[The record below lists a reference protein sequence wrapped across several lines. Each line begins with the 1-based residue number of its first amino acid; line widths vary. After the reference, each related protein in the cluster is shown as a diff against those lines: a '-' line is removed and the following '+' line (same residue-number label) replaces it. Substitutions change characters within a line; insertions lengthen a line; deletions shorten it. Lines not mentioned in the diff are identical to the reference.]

1 MRYLLHEKRNVVDKD
16 TAIGGKSCS
25 AKRRPLKSGRRMGRS
40 EGSKLLKRLRIVLE
54 MVKIEHTIFALPFA
68 FLGAFLA
75 ARGIPKLSQ
84 IGWILLAMFGAR
96 SAAMAFNRLVDLP
109 FDARNPR
116 TANRALP
123 QKLVTQA
130 FVVAFTIASSAILI
144 FAASRLNSLSLK
156 LSPVAL
162 GIVFFYSYT
171 KRFTWLTHIFLGIS
185 LACAPIGAWIAIR
198 GSMSWSPIILG
209 VAVVLWVA
217 GFDVI
222 YSCQDVE
229 FDRRESLYSIPKRFG
244 VPAALWISAAVH
256 LVMIG
261 ILALLF
267 LRDGLG
273 SISLAGL
280 AVVALLLAYEH
291 SLVRPNDLS
300 RANTAFF
307 TINGWISILLFVTTT
322 VDLLWSGSR

>member
-1 MRYLLHEKRNVVDKD
+1 M
-16 TAIGGKSCS
+16 GG
-25 AKRRPLKSGRRMGRS
+25 S
-40 EGSKLLKRLRIVLE
+40 EGSKLLKRLRVVLE

-75 ARGIPKLSQ
+75 ARGFPRLAQ
-84 IGWILLAMFGAR
+84 IGWILVAMIGAR

-116 TANRALP
+116 TLNRALP
-123 QKLVTQA
+123 QKLLTRG
-130 FVVAFTIASSAILI
+130 FVVAFIVASSAVLV
-144 FAASRLNSLSLK
+144 FAASRLNRLSLE
-156 LSPVAL
+156 LSPLAL
-162 GIVFFYSYT
+162 GVIFLYSYT
-171 KRFTWLTHIFLGIS
+171 KRFTWLTHIFLGVS

-198 GSMSWSPIILG
+198 GSISWSPVILG
-209 VAVVLWVA
+209 MAVALWVA

-229 FDRRESLYSIPKRFG
+229 FDKGESLYSIPKRFG
-244 VPAALWISAAVH
+244 VRAALWISAMLH

-261 ILALLF
+261 VLTFLF
-267 LRDGLG
+267 WREGLG
-273 SISLAGL
+273 TISLLGL
-280 AVVALLLAYEH
+280 AIVALLLAYEH
-291 SLVRPNDLS
+291 SLVRPADLS

-322 VDLLWSGSR
+322 IDLLWNGSK